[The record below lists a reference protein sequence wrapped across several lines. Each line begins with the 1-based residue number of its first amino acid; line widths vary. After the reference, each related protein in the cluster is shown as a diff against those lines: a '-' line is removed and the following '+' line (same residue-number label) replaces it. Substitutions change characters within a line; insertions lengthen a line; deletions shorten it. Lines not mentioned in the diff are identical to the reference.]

1 MPSLSTTRTYD
12 NGEILLQTDTDAF
25 IDDIEAIVNTT
36 KLDSDNFQ
44 DSGITA
50 SSKFID
56 ATITEPKLGTSCVET
71 VNIADDA
78 VTDDK
83 LAADCAGAGL
93 IQDGNGALEVN
104 DDNSTVELNTDTLRV
119 KDSGITAAKIA
130 DDAITADKVA
140 DNSIS
145 RLKFTGNIS
154 TGTGTNASCSIT
166 TNGGKVLISVVNAA
180 RSGSGTITISRD
192 GGTIETFYGA
202 DSVTSAVSGS
212 YIDSPAAGTYTYAV
226 VSARSSTRIMVMEI

>member
-1 MPSLSTTRTYD
+1 MPALSTTRTYD

-25 IDDIEAIVNTT
+25 IDDIESIINTT
-36 KLDSDNFQ
+36 KLDADNIQ

-56 ATITEPKLGTSCVET
+56 ATITETKLGASCVET
-71 VNIADDA
+71 VNINDDA

-83 LAADCAGAGL
+83 LAADCAGDGL
-93 IQDGNGALEVN
+93 TQDGNGALAVN
-104 DDNSTVELNTDTLRV
+104 VDDSTVELNTDTLRV
-119 KDSGITAAKIA
+119 KDSGITASKIA
-130 DDAITADKVA
+130 DNAITTAKIA

-145 RLKFTGNIS
+145 RLKFTGNLS
-154 TGTGTNASCSIT
+154 TGTGINASCSLT
-166 TNGGKVLISVVNAA
+166 TNGGKVLVSVVNAA
-180 RSGSGTITISRD
+180 RSGSGTITITRD
-192 GGTIETFYGA
+192 GSTIETFYGA

-212 YIDSPAAGTYTYAV
+212 YIDSPSAGTYTYAV